1 VSISVDYFPY
11 NRVCYFIFTHFIAPP
26 HKYDTYHIIR
36 QDGFKSGLK
45 NAFEYFIN
53 LKHNS
58 SASLI
63 AKYVDRKLK
72 GEKGITEQEVE
83 QALDQVKIIVMFLY
97 FFSEKQSMYL
107 FFLSPCSLNHK
118 YTPFAPLAHL

>member
-1 VSISVDYFPY
+1 MLSFFILCYGDVCGLRYQHSINKNVY
-11 NRVCYFIFTHFIAPP
+11 YFISLTSLHHHIHA
-26 HKYDTYHIIR
+26 THIIR

-83 QALDQVKIIVMFLY
+83 QALDQV
-97 FFSEKQSMYL
+97 
-107 FFLSPCSLNHK
+107 
-118 YTPFAPLAHL
+118 